1 MFFSKAIQYQVAPL
15 YLIHRSRVRIMIG
28 NIFLAKADA
37 IAAYEMEPNNSDLV
51 PVLGRVLFHFCRIL
65 TSDSMRA
72 ASNQKPFTARLFPHD
87 SIPIV
92 DKYKNRFFPVEAD
105 KRSGDKNKNHKKL
118 SELNKSKNEAKTKEL
133 ISFGEIRSRLM
144 DKNIPKLPSLTSNI
158 NINQPKKGWKQFNV
172 GINS

>member
-1 MFFSKAIQYQVAPL
+1 MLP
-15 YLIHRSRVRIMIG
+15 
-28 NIFLAKADA
+28 
-37 IAAYEMEPNNSDLV
+37 SDWLK
-51 PVLGRVLFHFCRIL
+51 G
-65 TSDSMRA
+65 T
-72 ASNQKPFTARLFPHD
+72 SNQKSFTARLFPHD

-105 KRSGDKNKNHKKL
+105 NRSGDKNKNHKKL